1 MLIDGEN
8 YFRAV
13 RHAMMRAEE
22 RIVMMGWDFDTR
34 IKMYDTQGEIEGP
47 LALGD
52 FIEWLVARNPDLHI
66 YIIRWNMG
74 IFKSLFR
81 RANLRRL
88 VKWMLH
94 RRIHLKLDGKHPV
107 GAAQHQKV
115 IAIDRDTA
123 FCGGLDITNQRWDTR
138 GHPAVEERR
147 AQPDGIDFGP
157 WHDVAMIVQGPVAGA
172 LADFAERRWRQIAR
186 RKMIAVRRSCD
197 CWPPDLEAQ
206 FRDVSL
212 GIARTKPELPDQ
224 RPVYE
229 IEQLYLDIIA
239 SAETYIYAE
248 SQYLA
253 SRKIAAAIAA
263 RLREEDGPEVVIVN
277 PVTAQG
283 WLEPMTMDSSRAQIV
298 AALRNCDRHDRFRLY
313 HVFNEGGEDVY
324 IHAKLLIADDRILRV
339 GSSNFNNRSLGFDT
353 ECDVVLAAENGDV
366 ALCRNIRSIRND
378 LLAEHLGMAA
388 AGFAAL
394 VEREGS
400 LIAAIEAG
408 RAGADRVRA
417 YEFPELNGIEEWMGE
432 KDILDPKDADD
443 NFAMYKLA

>member
-1 MLIDGEN
+1 MPPIAVPCSKQIAKLETGRRKIADHDQEKRVEDHGFRLKPGANCWRIEQARRAAVLIDGEN

-13 RHAMMRAEE
+13 RQAMMRAEE

-34 IKMYDTQGEIEGP
+34 IKMYDTQGEVEGP

-138 GHPAVEERR
+138 SHAAREDRR

-172 LADFAERRWRQIAR
+172 LADFAE
-186 RKMIAVRRSCD
+186 
-197 CWPPDLEAQ
+197 
-206 FRDVSL
+206 
-212 GIARTKPELPDQ
+212 
-224 RPVYE
+224 
-229 IEQLYLDIIA
+229 
-239 SAETYIYAE
+239 
-248 SQYLA
+248 
-253 SRKIAAAIAA
+253 SRFAAAAIAGLPIWRPSFA
-263 RLREEDGPEVVIVN
+263 MFRLGLREPSPNCPTSGRY
-277 PVTAQG
+277 
-283 WLEPMTMDSSRAQIV
+283 MKSSSFIWTSSPARKPISTPKASISPRA
-298 AALRNCDRHDRFRLY
+298 
-313 HVFNEGGEDVY
+313 
-324 IHAKLLIADDRILRV
+324 
-339 GSSNFNNRSLGFDT
+339 RSPPPSRRACARKT
-353 ECDVVLAAENGDV
+353 
-366 ALCRNIRSIRND
+366 
-378 LLAEHLGMAA
+378 
-388 AGFAAL
+388 
-394 VEREGS
+394 
-400 LIAAIEAG
+400 G
-408 RAGADRVRA
+408 RR
-417 YEFPELNGIEEWMGE
+417 W
-432 KDILDPKDADD
+432 
-443 NFAMYKLA
+443 